1 MFPGH
6 CITKNPSVKRRAE
19 NDQEVSQLEAPKSP
33 PPPPPL
39 TLGQSSVNVNF
50 WGFVQENWIQM
61 SLKGTF
67 IFIGWL
73 FVWSTNVEEFSSH
86 LLVFVAA
93 EFFLLISIILWSVNF
108 LERHLLT
115 KSDSSPSNSSI
126 FKIKTN
132 VFLCFQLP
140 TPPRQGSNVP
150 LRSMEKKGGEV
161 WMLKL

>member
-19 NDQEVSQLEAPKSP
+19 NDQEVSQLEAPKS

-67 IFIGWL
+67 IFIG
-73 FVWSTNVEEFSSH
+73 
-86 LLVFVAA
+86 
-93 EFFLLISIILWSVNF
+93 
-108 LERHLLT
+108 
-115 KSDSSPSNSSI
+115 
-126 FKIKTN
+126 
-132 VFLCFQLP
+132 
-140 TPPRQGSNVP
+140 
-150 LRSMEKKGGEV
+150 
-161 WMLKL
+161 